1 MNDDMRTRLI
11 KLKNEKVA
19 HRNDL
24 ALLKSKGIAADWDD
38 DDDLD
43 IDRMIAREDEA
54 IDNLERA
61 IARLT

>member
-11 KLKNEKVA
+11 KLRNEKVL

-24 ALLKSKGIAADWDD
+24 AWLKAKGISDQWEDD
-38 DDDLD
+38 ENLD
-43 IDRMIAREDEA
+43 IDRMIARENEA

-61 IARLT
+61 IARLS